1 MYFVVIIY
9 AAGIT
14 RKRTIRDHRIS
25 PRFSRVKTFVDG
37 AITDHH
43 LTVGIGINIQRAAQ
57 LRHAITGSIET
68 AVYGE
73 ETVVNVGQRSRCK
86 HIRFLLGTGVHHAE
100 FGVIEHH
107 CAATRNDIHIP
118 FNVAVGHQRTRLTIR
133 FQTVLHTAVG
143 DKEGVL
149 TTENVDVIDLH
160 FVAISTQCH
169 RRMVTRIYAIA
180 QRVFDGQVL
189 QLQAIVL

>member
-1 MYFVVIIY
+1 MYFVAIVN
-9 AAGIT
+9 AAGVT
-14 RKRTIRDHRIS
+14 CEWTIGNHRIG
-25 PRFSRVKTFVDG
+25 PRFRRVKTFVDG

-118 FNVAVGHQRTRLTIR
+118 FNVAVGHQRTRLTVG

-149 TTENVDVIDLH
+149 TTENVNVVNLYL
-160 FVAISTQCH
+160 VTISTQCH
-169 RRMVTRIYAIA
+169 RRMVTCIYAIA

>member
-1 MYFVVIIY
+1 M
-9 AAGIT
+9 
-14 RKRTIRDHRIS
+14 
-25 PRFSRVKTFVDG
+25 
-37 AITDHH
+37 
-43 LTVGIGINIQRAAQ
+43 
-57 LRHAITGSIET
+57 RHAITGSIET

-118 FNVAVGHQRTRLTIR
+118 FNIAVGHQRTWLTIR

-149 TTENVDVIDLH
+149 TTENVNVVNLYL
-160 FVAISTQCH
+160 VTISTQCH
-169 RRMVTRIYAIA
+169 RRMVTCIYAIA
-180 QRVFDGQVL
+180 QRVFDGQIL

>member
-1 MYFVVIIY
+1 M
-9 AAGIT
+9 
-14 RKRTIRDHRIS
+14 
-25 PRFSRVKTFVDG
+25 
-37 AITDHH
+37 
-43 LTVGIGINIQRAAQ
+43 
-57 LRHAITGSIET
+57 RHAITGSIET

-118 FNVAVGHQRTRLTIR
+118 FNIAVGHQRTRLTIR

-149 TTENVDVIDLH
+149 TTENVNVVNLYL
-160 FVAISTQCH
+160 VTISTQCH

-189 QLQAIVL
+189 QLQSIVL